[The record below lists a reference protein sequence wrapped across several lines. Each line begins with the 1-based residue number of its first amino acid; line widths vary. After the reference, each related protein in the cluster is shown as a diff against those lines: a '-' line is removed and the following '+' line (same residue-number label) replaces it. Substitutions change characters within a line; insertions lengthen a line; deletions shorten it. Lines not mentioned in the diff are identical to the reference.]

1 MTANDPDTFDPMVH
15 QAEGVLATHLGVPIE
30 EAARIIRITAERRD
44 VAVGFLAGELVVPL
58 ESPDDA
64 VE

>member
-1 MTANDPDTFDPMVH
+1 MSANDRDTFDPMVH
-15 QAEGVLATHLGVPIE
+15 QAEGVLAAHLGVPIE
-30 EAARIIRITAERRD
+30 EAARIIRISAKRRD

-58 ESPDDA
+58 TNPDDA